1 MFESYRQIWGEKVL
15 TKVEVIDV
23 MKLDEKFLVT
33 LKGSNELYPGTKLI
47 SATNVYQVEAR
58 ETQSIYAYRNKIVG
72 VWLAVK
78 PTETVLELG

>member
-1 MFESYRQIWGEKVL
+1 M

-33 LKGSNELYPGTKLI
+33 LKESNELYPGTKLI

-58 ETQSIYAYRNKIVG
+58 EI
-72 VWLAVK
+72 
-78 PTETVLELG
+78 